1 MGQEDQVPL
10 LHPMR
15 EVSGLDPSPH
25 EAEATRQTRK
35 VDHSRMDRQ
44 RVKILHLAPPVRVLH
59 LDPAGLIRREVEATH
74 LRVRVLCLDP
84 KDLIRREATHRR
96 TLKVKVL
103 DLALVLLAHT
113 PREVDLTR
121 RIQGVLDLALALILR
136 EADLI
141 PREVDLTVH
150 EVDTRMGRPRA
161 TVRILDHTQVGAVL
175 MIVDRTPTGAEVEVM
190 MIQLLW

>member
-103 DLALVLLAHT
+103 DLALVLHAHT

-121 RIQGVLDLALALILR
+121 RIQGVLDLALALILP
-136 EADLI
+136 EADL
-141 PREVDLTVH
+141 TVQ

>member
-44 RVKILHLAPPVRVLH
+44 RVKTLH

-103 DLALVLLAHT
+103 DLALVLHAHT

-121 RIQGVLDLALALILR
+121 RIQGVLDLALALILP
-136 EADLI
+136 EADL
-141 PREVDLTVH
+141 TVQ